1 MSVELDPSQITVGE
15 ATADTVGV
23 VLTVTVA
30 VVVPVQEPEEPVTVY
45 TVVTEGLAV
54 TVEPLTELSPVA
66 GDQV

>member
-1 MSVELDPSQITVGE
+1 MELDPSQITVGE